1 MTARLKE
8 EPKFLPSVY
17 IDRILGKNEQEFR
30 DSIIKTALSY
40 LGTSYRWGGKTT
52 LGIDCSG
59 LCQMAYLL
67 MIDCRNRITVH
78 VYNFQFWSPFLFFT

>member
-40 LGTSYRWGGKTT
+40 LGTSYRSVG
-52 LGIDCSG
+52 SYV
-59 LCQMAYLL
+59 A
-67 MIDCRNRITVH
+67 V
-78 VYNFQFWSPFLFFT
+78 